1 MNLKKSG
8 ARPCWLC
15 YNQQKIFNGKIYKP
29 EKEANM
35 RNIFR
40 QEQLCYET
48 PMLEVLIWEN
58 EVFLTLSTDA
68 DGVVDNETGATHPEG
83 WF

>member
-1 MNLKKSG
+1 
-8 ARPCWLC
+8 
-15 YNQQKIFNGKIYKP
+15 
-29 EKEANM
+29 M